1 MAIDKSGWNKKIKV
15 SQSTIDDI
23 KKMGMTKA
31 LKLAGQN
38 SKAAQGG
45 LVKEYQEATRRLYG
59 EKRFAAATG
68 KTSTASTAPKYTSP
82 DAARAANAPAKYKS
96 PDAARA
102 ASTPANY
109 KTKSAAV
116 KAAASTSARGG
127 TAKQSLNAM
136 KNNPPAKKSGGIGG
150 TLKKIATD
158 TVKGTVRDVIT
169 FGAGPASAG
178 AALAGRAAIK
188 VGAAAAKQ
196 GALSTSGRLAAKAG
210 KAVSQAQYDAM
221 KVGASKISKV
231 AAAKTAAKTAS
242 KTVTKK
248 AAAVKAT
255 AKTTAANTSA
265 KLRTADEARMA
276 AMRAPVKKAPAKKA
290 PAKKR

>member
-1 MAIDKSGWNKKIKV
+1 MKFPGYNDTPAKRPGNGSSAKSSTTKKSTTPINKSGWNKSVKV
-15 SQSTIDDI
+15 SQSTLDDI
-23 KKMGMTKA
+23 KKMGMAKA

-38 SKAAQGG
+38 SKATQSG

-68 KTSTASTAPKYTSP
+68 QTSTASTAPKYKSP

-102 ASTPANY
+102 ASTPA
-109 KTKSAAV
+109 KPA
-116 KAAASTSARGG
+116 
-127 TAKQSLNAM
+127 
-136 KNNPPAKKSGGIGG
+136 AKKSSGIGG

-158 TVKGTVRDVIT
+158 TVKGTVRDVIK
-169 FGAGPASAG
+169 FGAGPAAAG
-178 AALAGRAAIK
+178 AGLAGRAAIK

-210 KAVSQAQYDAM
+210 KAVSQSQYDAM
-221 KVGASKISKV
+221 MVGASKASKV

-248 AAAVKAT
+248 AVAAKT
-255 AKTTAANTSA
+255 AVKTTAANTSA
-265 KLRTADEARMA
+265 KLKTADEARMA
-276 AMRAPVKKAPAKKA
+276 ALRTPPKKAPAKKT
-290 PAKKR
+290 PAKKK

>member
-1 MAIDKSGWNKKIKV
+1 MAVDKSGWNKKIKV

-23 KKMGMTKA
+23 KKMGMAKA

-68 KTSTASTAPKYTSP
+68 QASTASSGPKYKSP
-82 DAARAANAPAKYKS
+82 DAARAANKPAKYKS

-102 ASTPANY
+102 ANTPA
-109 KTKSAAV
+109 KPA
-116 KAAASTSARGG
+116 
-127 TAKQSLNAM
+127 
-136 KNNPPAKKSGGIGG
+136 AKKPSGGGIGG
-150 TLKKIATD
+150 TIKKIATD
-158 TVKGTVRDVIT
+158 TIKGTARDVMT
-169 FGAGPASAG
+169 FGAGPAAAG
-178 AALAGRAAIK
+178 AGLAGRAAIK
-188 VGAAAAKQ
+188 AGAYAAKR
-196 GALSTSGRLAAKAG
+196 GALSTSGRIAAKAG

-276 AMRAPVKKAPAKKA
+276 ALRTPPKKAPVKKTPAKK
-290 PAKKR
+290 K